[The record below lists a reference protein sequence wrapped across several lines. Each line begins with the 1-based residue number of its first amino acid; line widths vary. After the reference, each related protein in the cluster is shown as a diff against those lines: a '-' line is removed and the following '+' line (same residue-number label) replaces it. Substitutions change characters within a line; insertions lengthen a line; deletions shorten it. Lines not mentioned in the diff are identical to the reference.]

1 MNDIVD
7 VLWRVHNDPAGG
19 HEAALQ
25 GTTISFEEGQRLQL
39 ALLQRW
45 LDAGHELGGWKI
57 GMTSGANR
65 NGMGD
70 GIRPFGFILKDRVK
84 PSGATL
90 PLAFLHKGQVE
101 NELCVVM
108 DKPLG
113 AGATRENARAAA
125 RGVAPAFEINQ
136 KRLPPGA
143 DTGLR
148 VADDLSNW
156 GIVVGDVAPVPDE
169 ETLAGMVVTLRD
181 ATGEIESV
189 ASPGHIDEHFES
201 VAILARTLAE
211 YGHRLQ
217 PGQPIIT
224 GAYGKT
230 PFAAGTYSGSFEPD
244 IGTVVVTLQ

>member
-25 GTTISFEEGQRLQL
+25 GTTISFEEGQQLQL
-39 ALLQRW
+39 DLLQRW
-45 LDAGHELGGWKI
+45 LEAGHELGGWKI

-70 GIRPFGFILKDRVK
+70 GIRPFGFILKDRIK
-84 PSGATL
+84 PSGAAL
-90 PLAFLHKGQVE
+90 PLVSLHKGQVE
-101 NELCVVM
+101 NELCIVM

-113 AGATRENARAAA
+113 AGATRETARAAA

-136 KRLPPGA
+136 KRLPPDA

-156 GIVVGDVAPVPDE
+156 GIVVGDVAPIPNE
-169 ETLAGMVVTLRD
+169 ETLAGLVVSLSD
-181 ATGEIESV
+181 EAGEIERV
-189 ASPGHIDEHFES
+189 ASAGHIDEHFES
-201 VAILARTLAE
+201 VAILACTLAE
-211 YGHRLQ
+211 YGHQLQ
-217 PGQPIIT
+217 PDQPVIT

-230 PFAAGTYSGSFEPD
+230 PFAAGTYSGAFEPD
-244 IGTVVVTLQ
+244 IGSVSVKLQ